1 MNYSHFVGLDVGKNT
16 FDASLMSAK
25 EKELSHKS
33 FDNTPEGIQSMLA
46 WIDNY
51 QLSLSEVLFCAENMG
66 SYVTELSVS
75 SVTMGFSLTLVCP
88 LTIKKS
94 IGLQRG
100 KNDRIDA
107 KRIANYAVLH
117 CRKLKLYKLPDKDLV
132 RLRGWIIIRDNLV
145 KQKVSGIKLLET
157 FSQMANLADV
167 TESISFLEEQLDS
180 IKEKIL
186 KAEEA
191 MERLIAANNSLYTNY
206 LLLRSIKGIGIIN
219 AIVLLCVT
227 DNFQRFD
234 NPRKLACYCG
244 VAPFEYTSG
253 ISIRG
258 KTQTSPLASKE
269 IKVYLTRAAITAIAW
284 NPQMKAYYQRKI
296 AEGKHK
302 ASVINAVRAKII
314 ARAFAV
320 IRRQT
325 LLLSEIS
332 DNNNDSLSMPVTSD
346 VIFNAT
352 ISRSENL
359 GTTPLLGT
367 FPDSLT
373 KLPATCLHMF
383 RNFANIAYRL
393 CIR

>member
-1 MNYSHFVGLDVGKNT
+1 MNYSHFVGLDVGKKT
-16 FDASLMSAK
+16 FDASLMSAD

-33 FDNTPEGIQSMLA
+33 FDNTPTGIQSLLD
-46 WIDNY
+46 WIAGY
-51 QLSLSEVLFCAENMG
+51 HLSLSKLLFCAENMG

-75 SVTMGFSLTLVCP
+75 SVSMGFSLALVCP

-117 CRKLKLYKLPDKDLV
+117 YRKLELYKLPDKDLV
-132 RLRGWIIIRDNLV
+132 RLR
-145 KQKVSGIKLLET
+145 ET
-157 FSQMANLADV
+157 FSWMAKLADV
-167 TESISFLEEQLDS
+167 TESISFLEEQLKS
-180 IKEKIL
+180 IKERIL
-186 KAEEA
+186 EVEED
-191 MERLIAANNSLYTNY
+191 MEQLIAASTSLYTNY

-234 NPRKLACYCG
+234 NPRKFACYCG
-244 VAPFEYTSG
+244 VAPFEHTSG

-258 KTQTSPLASKE
+258 KTQTSSLANKE
-269 IKVYLTRAAITAIAW
+269 VKVYLTRAAITAISW
-284 NPQMKAYYQRKI
+284 DPQMKAYYKRKI

-314 ARAFAV
+314 ARSFAV

-325 LLLSEIS
+325 
-332 DNNNDSLSMPVTSD
+332 PFVTLA
-346 VIFNAT
+346 V
-352 ISRSENL
+352 
-359 GTTPLLGT
+359 
-367 FPDSLT
+367 
-373 KLPATCLHMF
+373 
-383 RNFANIAYRL
+383 
-393 CIR
+393 